1 MTRIFFLAAI
11 LVSFSLC
18 LQAQKGKKKKELK
31 GDDAKAILDQVFADS
46 TIFLRNAGQQTC
58 NCIDSVDKMEDGK
71 DKKMAAFANC
81 IDEQVGPYQL
91 AEKLLGSMRGKSDN
105 KIELSTDKNSTEY
118 KNYYYAIERWV
129 KDSCAT
135 LNRRIN
141 TNDIQTE
148 KSFSTNKDA
157 LSAYDEGVILLRK
170 EKFDEAI
177 PFFEKAVSI
186 DKGFVFA
193 WDNLGVC
200 YRKTDKLEQAEAAYK
215 ASLAVEPRGKMALQ
229 NLGVVY
235 QYQKKYD
242 EAIAAYKEIL
252 KYYPDDPEVYYG
264 IGIIYH
270 NGKDNMEEALQ
281 NMCKAYNIYVA
292 QKSAFRSDAEKVIS
306 MIYNRMK
313 KDNKEDVF
321 YGILKENNIKAN

>member
-1 MTRIFFLAAI
+1 MNRIFLLIALA
-11 LVSFSLC
+11 SFSVC
-18 LQAQKGKKKKELK
+18 LHAQKNKKKKELK
-31 GDDAKAILDQVFADS
+31 GEDAKAVLDQVFSDS
-46 TIFLRNAGQQTC
+46 TVFLRNAGQQAC
-58 NCIDSVDKMEDGK
+58 NCMDSVHKVEKDADKIK
-71 DKKMAAFANC
+71 AAFSNC
-81 IDEQVGPYQL
+81 IDEQAGAYQL
-91 AEKLLGSMRGKSDN
+91 AEKLMASMRGKSDN

-135 LNRRIN
+135 LNLVIN
-141 TNDIQTE
+141 TNDVETD
-148 KSFSTNKDA
+148 KSFSKNQDA
-157 LSAYDEGVILLRK
+157 LSAYDEGLVFLRK
-170 EKFDEAI
+170 EKYEDAI
-177 PFFEKAVSI
+177 TFFEKAVNI
-186 DKGFVFA
+186 DKEFVFA

-200 YRKTDKLEQAEAAYK
+200 YRKTNQLDKAEAAYK
-215 ASLAVEPRGKMALQ
+215 ASLAAEPRGKMAMQ

-252 KYYPDDPEVYYG
+252 KYYPEDPEVYYG

-281 NMCKAYNIYVA
+281 NMCKAYNIYVE

-313 KDNKEDVF
+313 KDNKEEVF
-321 YGILKENNIKAN
+321 SRILKENNIKVN